1 MNETVDPKPTPT
13 VPQFEIGDR
22 VILRKPHPCGS
33 TEWVVYRIGADIGL
47 RCVGCDRRVMLV
59 RSDLLKRMKQRITT
73 SPPLLNDD
81 TPSKE
86 Q

>member
-1 MNETVDPKPTPT
+1 MNETVDPKPAPT
-13 VPQFEIGDR
+13 SPQFQIGDR

-86 Q
+86 